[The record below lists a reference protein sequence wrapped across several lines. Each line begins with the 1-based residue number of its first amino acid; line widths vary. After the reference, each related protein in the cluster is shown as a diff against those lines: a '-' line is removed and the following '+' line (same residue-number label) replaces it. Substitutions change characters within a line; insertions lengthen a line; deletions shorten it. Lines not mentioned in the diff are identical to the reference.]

1 MEPEAWHSL
10 VPVYQ
15 QEPAEAQQHLA
26 LIVQPEKA
34 KYCCR

>member
-1 MEPEAWHSL
+1 MEPEAWHSP

-26 LIVQPEKA
+26 LIVQPKNV
-34 KYCCR
+34 K